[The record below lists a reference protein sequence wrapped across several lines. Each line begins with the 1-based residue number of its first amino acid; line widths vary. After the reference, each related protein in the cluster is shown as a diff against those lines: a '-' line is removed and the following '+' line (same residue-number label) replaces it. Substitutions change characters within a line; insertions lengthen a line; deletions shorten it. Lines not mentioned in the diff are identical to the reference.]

1 MIRPSFIKEITEDNM
16 TIKDWIIEILWY
28 NNFSCFLRK
37 IGRFILRLIRWIP
50 VLYEQEEWDYEY
62 IYDML
67 KLKMIELKE
76 NISKDTWHKE
86 RGVKRSLLQINVCLS
101 RLDRFQNWD
110 QYIKIPEVNWELE
123 QGNRMYFLCSKEES
137 EEYDEAILKGIEFE
151 KKNYK
156 KFWEDFI
163 KWHNNWWT

>member
-1 MIRPSFIKEITEDNM
+1 MIRPLFIKEIREGKM

-50 VLYEQEEWDYEY
+50 VLYKQEEWDYEY

-67 KLKMIELKE
+67 KLKMIELRE
-76 NISKDTWHKE
+76 NISKDTWHEE
-86 RGVKRSLLQINVCLS
+86 RGVKRSLLQIDVCLA

-110 QYIKIPEVNWELE
+110 QYIKIPDIEWEFIQENGLDIVPKK
-123 QGNRMYFLCSKEES
+123 N
-137 EEYDEAILKGIEFE
+137 EEYDEAILKGIDFE

-163 KWHNNWWT
+163 KWHNNWWI